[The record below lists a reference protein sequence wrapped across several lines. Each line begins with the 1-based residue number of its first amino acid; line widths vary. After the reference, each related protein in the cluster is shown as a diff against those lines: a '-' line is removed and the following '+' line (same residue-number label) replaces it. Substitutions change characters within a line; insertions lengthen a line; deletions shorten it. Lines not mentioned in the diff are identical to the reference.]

1 MSQQQATIYVAKYR
15 GAKAQKQRDEQIKKH
30 IAQTEKELGEK

>member
-15 GAKAQKQRDEQIKKH
+15 GKQAQKQRDEQIKAH
-30 IAQTEKELGEK
+30 IAQTEKQLGGK